1 MSEVL
6 FLSYSLSLSHS
17 LARALSSLF
26 LSVSLSLVGPF
37 EKGLLQSEGFS

>member
-6 FLSYSLSLSHS
+6 FLSLTLSLSLIPW
-17 LARALSSLF
+17 LALSPLSFSL
-26 LSVSLSLVGPF
+26 SLSLVGPF